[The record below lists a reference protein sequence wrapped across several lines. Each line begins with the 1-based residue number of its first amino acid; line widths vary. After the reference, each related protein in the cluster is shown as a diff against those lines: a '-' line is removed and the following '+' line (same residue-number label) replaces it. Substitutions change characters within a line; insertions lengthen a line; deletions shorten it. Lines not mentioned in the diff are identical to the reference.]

1 MANAVDERP
10 MLLCRVDAPPH
21 LQQELDDWSPEHF
34 DDFGRHPTVQAVS
47 SYKVIRDF
55 DPESG
60 LPAAFNST
68 QATRFIP
75 YICLDIPS
83 MHEWVGSD
91 IVTGGLDEPTLA
103 REAKYPSIAGEPF
116 NGTML
121 RVVAVRG
128 ELGAD
133 HPGRGSIVAER
144 FEVGESL
151 AAEFDAWLEGHLER
165 YAALEG
171 WLRLR
176 LFHGDRS
183 APHRFPWDRYLGKGN
198 RMLLAELKEGADV
211 RALVRSDAYR
221 DLLTDSLRWDAR
233 VPYTTREVAECF
245 ILQDVSHIIDERYA
259 SAAA

>member
-1 MANAVDERP
+1 MTNVVDERP

-55 DPESG
+55 DPDSG

-103 REAKYPSIAGEPF
+103 RESKYPSIAGEPF
-116 NGTML
+116 NGTMM
-121 RVVAVRG
+121 RVAAVRG
-128 ELGAD
+128 ELGVD
-133 HPGRGSIVAER
+133 HPGRGPIVAER
-144 FEVGESL
+144 FEVGAMLE
-151 AAEFDAWLEGHLER
+151 AEFDAWMAGHLGR
-165 YAALEG
+165 YAGLDG

-176 LFHGDRS
+176 VLHGDRS

-198 RMLLAELKEGADV
+198 RMILAELREGAD
-211 RALVRSDAYR
+211 AKAFVRSDAYR
-221 DLLTDSLRWDAR
+221 EMLTDSLRWDAL
-233 VPYTTREVAECF
+233 VPYTTRELAECF
-245 ILQDVSHIIDERYA
+245 ILQDVSHIIDSTYA
-259 SAAA
+259 TAAA